1 MLSFVDPSPDPA
13 SGAEARGAMGMRLFL
28 LALGILFAAS
38 MLGYVLIR
46 FSPRSPAAGTLHLPP
61 LLLLST
67 MLMLASSFTMQRAL
81 AAGRRA
87 DTAALRRSM
96 LMTLVLAGAFI
107 LVQTPALL
115 SLLGQHQKFRGSG
128 LGLYGLIFFLI
139 LLHALHVA
147 GGIVALVRA
156 AAGAW
161 GGPAVHNQPALRYAS
176 MYWHFLDGVWL
187 ALFAVLWLSR

>member
-1 MLSFVDPSPDPA
+1 
-13 SGAEARGAMGMRLFL
+13 MGMRLFL

-46 FSPRSPAAGTLHLPP
+46 FSPRGPAAGTLHLPP

-115 SLLGQHQKFRGSG
+115 SLLAQHGKFRGTG
-128 LGLYGLIFFLI
+128 IGLYGLIFFLI
-139 LLHALHVA
+139 LLHAMHVV

-161 GGPAVHNQPALRYAS
+161 GGAAAHNQPVLRYAS